1 MKMKQLAAAAAA
13 LALLGTS
20 AAFAVSPGADSPTAE
35 GQKGAA
41 QHDQSAQPSQ
51 STTAQPS
58 QPTADQPV
66 PSATDQPTQSAT
78 GESRDGSAS
87 TGASTAPAKG
97 DQSFTQGESKRCATM
112 TGADKEQCDKEEATK
127 TEGPAAQDAAGGSQ
141 GSSK

>member
-20 AAFAVSPGADSPTAE
+20 AAFAVTPGADSPTAE
-35 GQKGAA
+35 GKKGTE

-58 QPTADQPV
+58 QPTADQP
-66 PSATDQPTQSAT
+66 SATDQPTQSAT
-78 GESRDGSAS
+78 GESKDSSAS

-97 DQSFTQGESKRCATM
+97 DPSFTHGESKRCATM

-127 TEGPAAQDAAGGSQ
+127 TEGPAAQDAAGTSQ

>member
-35 GQKGAA
+35 GKKGTE

-58 QPTADQPV
+58 QPTADQP
-66 PSATDQPTQSAT
+66 SATDQPTQSAT
-78 GESRDGSAS
+78 GESKGESAS
-87 TGASTAPAKG
+87 TGASTPPAKG

-112 TGADKEQCDKEEATK
+112 TGAEKEQCDKEEATK